1 MGEYILE
8 LDRIEKSFGDVKVLN
23 DISLSVKQGEFI
35 TLLGPSG
42 CGKTTTLRIIAG
54 LEKPDKGKVYLEGK
68 DVTNAEPN
76 RRNVNTVFQNYA
88 LFPHMTVEGNISYS
102 LRLKRLDRAR
112 IKETVSKALELVQL
126 VGFEKRMP
134 SELSGGQRQRVAI
147 ARALVNNP
155 DIILADEPTGNL
167 DTRSGL
173 EIIAII
179 QDLNHQ
185 GVTVILVTH
194 EHEISRHARQVVH
207 FRDGR
212 LVRSEVIAEPVQA
225 RKTLENSQQGRA
237 ALEPLGND

>member
-147 ARALVNNP
+147 ARAIVN
-155 DIILADEPTGNL
+155 EPGSYYWMSL
-167 DTRSGL
+167 
-173 EIIAII
+173 
-179 QDLNHQ
+179 
-185 GVTVILVTH
+185 
-194 EHEISRHARQVVH
+194 
-207 FRDGR
+207 
-212 LVRSEVIAEPVQA
+212 
-225 RKTLENSQQGRA
+225 
-237 ALEPLGND
+237 LGH